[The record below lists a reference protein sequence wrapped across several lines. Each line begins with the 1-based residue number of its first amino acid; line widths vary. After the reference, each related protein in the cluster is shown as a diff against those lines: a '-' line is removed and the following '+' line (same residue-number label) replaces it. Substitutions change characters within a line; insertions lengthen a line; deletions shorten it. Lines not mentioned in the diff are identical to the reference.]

1 MQTTLRIRRGMALAA
16 LLLTATAPLASQ
28 AAAAGQK
35 PLQPAQVEALVQR
48 AYERFAP
55 VGVAVA
61 VLQDGVLLA
70 EVAAGRAGGDTPM
83 TPHTLCNIAS
93 CSKAFTAAAVLLL
106 VQDGVLNLDDRVVDH
121 VPEFRLADPWITAHM
136 TVRDLLCHRSGLV
149 TFAGDLLWYGS
160 DYDDAEV
167 LRRLERLPIPQRFRE
182 QFGYQNLLYMVAGL
196 VVQRRSGSSWEEFV
210 ERRLFAPLG
219 MTASRASAPRLP
231 AEAPR
236 ARPHIDGQEIPDHPF
251 VACKPAAAIYSS
263 VHELSLWMRAL
274 LAGGK
279 VGEQVLLSP
288 ASLAEW
294 WRPHVGTGP
303 GTGANP
309 ADLRGY
315 GLGWFV
321 SLERGQKLVEHDGG
335 MPGFLSKVS
344 MLPAERFGF
353 AVLNNSNDGVLNE
366 ALKRALL
373 TARAGGDGLAV
384 IDDLAQRK
392 QRITARE
399 AAAVQGREAQRQP
412 NTTPGLPLAA
422 YAGRYRD
429 AVYGDAEVV
438 LDGEALQVVLVPSRS
453 RLHGTLQHWHHDTFR
468 VDFPDRFL
476 PFALLRFQLDTAG
489 KVAGFRIDCPIA
501 DFDFGA
507 LDFQRLPAKP

>member
-1 MQTTLRIRRGMALAA
+1 MPTPTRLRRSAA
-16 LLLTATAPLASQ
+16 LFALWCTAIPPLVGQAPTP
-28 AAAAGQK
+28 G
-35 PLQPAQVEALVQR
+35 PTPIQPAQVEALVQR
-48 AYERFAP
+48 AFERFAP
-55 VGVAVA
+55 VGVALA

-70 EVAAGRAGGDTPM
+70 EVAAGRASGTTPM

-106 VQDGVLNLDDRVVDH
+106 VQDGVLHLDDRVVDH
-121 VPEFRLADPWITAHM
+121 VPEFRLADPWITAHL

-182 QFGYQNLLYMVAGL
+182 QFGYRNLLYMVAGL
-196 VVQRRSGSSWEEFV
+196 VVQRRAGMPWEEFV

-219 MTASRASAPRLP
+219 MTLSRASAPRLP

-236 ARPHIDGQEIPDHPF
+236 ARPHIDGQEVQDHPY
-251 VACKPAAAIYSS
+251 VACKPAASIYSS
-263 VHELSLWMRAL
+263 VHELSFWMRAL

-344 MLPAERFGF
+344 LVPAERFGF

-373 TARAGGDGLAV
+373 TLRQGGDGLAV
-384 IDDLAQRK
+384 IDDLAKFK
-392 QRITARE
+392 QRMTARE
-399 AAAVQGREAQRQP
+399 AATVQNRVAQRQP
-412 NTTPGLPLAA
+412 NTAPSVPLAA

-429 AVYGDAEVV
+429 AIYGDAELA
-438 LDGEALQVVLVPSRS
+438 LDGEALRVVLVPSRS

-476 PFALLRFQLDTAG
+476 PFALLRFQLDSAG

-507 LDFQRLPAKP
+507 LDFQRLPGKP